1 VEDLL
6 ANLTDPLAIRDCGA
20 VRLVIFN
27 RPEKRNA
34 LTAEMR
40 RAFATALRDA
50 SDDSAVHAVI
60 VTGAGGTFSA
70 GIDLG
75 ELRTIGTQPRV
86 RPNPGEAARASE
98 KPLIA
103 AVDGFCITGGLEIAL
118 SCSFIVASNRAKFT
132 DTHARVGG
140 FPSWGLSALLPR
152 AIGVRRAR
160 QMALTGAPIEASTAL
175 AWGLIN
181 EMTTPER
188 LLPRCLEI
196 AGSATNCNR
205 ESLRRQFRLLDR
217 NEGEPLGAA
226 LANENAESESWIAHL
241 AQTRPPT

>member
-1 VEDLL
+1 MEDML
-6 ANLTDPLAIRDCGA
+6 ANLTDPLGIRDCGA

-40 RAFATALRDA
+40 RAFAAALRDA
-50 SDDSAVHAVI
+50 SDAEGVHAVI
-60 VTGAGGTFSA
+60 VTGTGGTFCA

-86 RPNPGEAARASE
+86 RPNPGEAARASK

-118 SCSFIVASNRAKFT
+118 SCSFIVASDRAKFT

-160 QMALTGAPIEASTAL
+160 QMALTGAPIDAPTAL
-175 AWGLIN
+175 AWGLVN
-181 EMTTPER
+181 EITTPEQ

-196 AGSATNCNR
+196 ASTADQCNR
-205 ESLRRQFRLLDR
+205 ESLRRQFELLDR
-217 NEGEPLGAA
+217 NEGEPLGTA
-226 LANENAESESWIAHL
+226 LANESAESESWIAHV
-241 AQTRPPT
+241 AQPRLTT

>member
-6 ANLTDPLAIRDCGA
+6 INLAGPLATRDCGA
-20 VRLVIFN
+20 TRLVIFN

-34 LTAEMR
+34 LSADMR
-40 RAFATALRDA
+40 RAFAAALQEA
-50 SDDSAVHAVI
+50 SDDERIHAVI

-70 GIDLG
+70 GIDLN

-86 RPNPGEAARASE
+86 RPNPGEAARAVT
-98 KPLIA
+98 KPIIA
-103 AVDGFCITGGLEIAL
+103 AVDGSCITGGLEIAL
-118 SCSFIVASNRAKFT
+118 SCSFIVASDRARFT

-160 QMALTGAPIEASTAL
+160 QMALTGVTVEAPMAL

-181 EMTTPER
+181 EITTPEQ

-196 AGSATNCNR
+196 AQAAANCNR
-205 ESLRRQFRLLDR
+205 ESLRRQFQLLNR
-217 NEGEPLGAA
+217 NEGEPLGVA
-226 LANENAESESWIAHL
+226 LTNESAESESWIAHL
-241 AQTRPPT
+241 TQQRAT